1 MSGTNG
7 QDGRNGGKER
17 RTDGSVSGK
26 NPKALNSDAAGRIYG
41 AHGGFR
47 KLKAYQVAELCY
59 DYTCR
64 FCERYIPLKDRHF
77 DQMVQAARSGFQN
90 IGEGSED
97 SATSKKLEMNLT
109 NVAKSSIGELERDYR
124 KYLKRRKLREW
135 QAGEPAFEEA
145 RALRPETV
153 EEAAEWVNLPGKQQ
167 SAEERAANLGAILA
181 AQAHWL
187 TERLLDRQA
196 QEFEKGGGF
205 SERLY
210 KARTGGTNKQNGR
223 NGEGA

>member
-1 MSGTNG
+1 MNDETEYDEAVG
-7 QDGRNGGKER
+7 Q
-17 RTDGSVSGK
+17 
-26 NPKALNSDAAGRIYG
+26 PALRSESAKRVYG

-64 FCERYIPLKDRHF
+64 FCERYVPQKDRHF
-77 DQMVQAARSGFQN
+77 DQMVQAARSGYQN

-109 NVAKSSIGELERDYR
+109 NVAKSSLGELERDY
-124 KYLKRRKLREW
+124 LKHLQRRNLRQW
-135 QAGEPAFEEA
+135 GKGDRFFEEA
-145 RALRPETV
+145 RELHPETV
-153 EEAAEWVNLPGKQQ
+153 EQAAVWVNAPDTPQ
-167 SAEERAANLGAILA
+167 SAEDRAANLGAILA

-187 TERLLDRQA
+187 TQRLLDRQA
-196 QEFEKGGGF
+196 QDFENHGGF

-210 KARTGGTNKQNGR
+210 KARNK
-223 NGEGA
+223 